1 MPAKYAFLLIEK
13 PHKLSMQIIFRRKY
27 PMILPKRSI
36 SRKVNQNSP
45 PSADQSHFWGHTGAP
60 CVVTDAFGLATRR
73 HASSRMLSR
82 LHRGAMRCHG
92 HFWACDGS
100 RCVGADN
107 RFGFRISAARGGSAA
122 VFFRI
127 LAGRK
132 GAAWHAQRGS
142 DQKFLAF
149 QFVYLWPLNQRGGLY
164 FKSKKPHQ
172 TAPPKAGNTPIYG

>member
-1 MPAKYAFLLIEK
+1 MTLLG
-13 PHKLSMQIIFRRKY
+13 LRRGA
-27 PMILPKRSI
+27 MHCHG
-36 SRKVNQNSP
+36 
-45 PSADQSHFWGHTGAP
+45 HFWGYTEAP
-60 CVVTDAFGLATRR
+60 CVVTDAFGFAPRR
-73 HASSRMLSR
+73 DAFSWTLLGLQRV
-82 LHRGAMRCHG
+82 AMRCHG
-92 HFWACDGS
+92 HFRACDGS
-100 RCVGADN
+100 PCVGADN